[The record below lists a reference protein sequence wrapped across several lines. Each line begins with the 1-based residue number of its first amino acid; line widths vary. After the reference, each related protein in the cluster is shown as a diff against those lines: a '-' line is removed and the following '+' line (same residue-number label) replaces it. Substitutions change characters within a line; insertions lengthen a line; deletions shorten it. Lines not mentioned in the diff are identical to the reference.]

1 MKILFIGDVFGDVGR
16 KILYDN
22 IGRIKKEY
30 GINLVIANGE
40 NAAHG
45 RGITTKIY
53 KEFME
58 AGINVITM
66 GNHTWGNKDIF
77 ELLDNNAN
85 IVIPA
90 NYPNN
95 PKQGYQTINYNG
107 KKITIINLLGRVYMN
122 NISLDCPFKMV
133 DKILETVNSDYYIV
147 DMHAEATSEKIAL
160 GLYLDGRV
168 DAVLGT
174 HTHVQTA
181 DERVLPKGTLYISD
195 VGMTGPLNGVI
206 GVDASIVI
214 NKFVKGVIEP
224 NKTAT
229 GDAQFNAVVLDLNGT
244 KNTITRIHFQFYSN
258 IFLI

>member
-1 MKILFIGDVFGDVGR
+1 MKILFIGDIYGDLGR
-16 KILYDN
+16 EALYEN
-22 IGRIKKEY
+22 IAKVKKDY
-30 GINLVIANGE
+30 NINLVIANGE

-45 RGITTKIY
+45 RGITKKIY

-58 AGINVITM
+58 CGINVITM
-66 GNHTWGNKDIF
+66 GNHTYGNKDIF
-77 ELLDNNAN
+77 DLLEEKSN

-90 NYPNN
+90 NYPAN
-95 PKQGYQTINYNG
+95 PKCGYQTINYNG
-107 KKITIINLLGRVYMN
+107 TKITIINLLGRVYMN
-122 NISLDCPFKMV
+122 NIALDCPFKIV
-133 DKILETVNSDYYIV
+133 DKILEEVKSDHYIV
-147 DMHAEATSEKIAL
+147 DFHAEATSEKVAL

-206 GVDASIVI
+206 GVEANIVI
-214 NKFVKGVIEP
+214 NKFTKGIIEP

-229 GDAQFNAVVLDLNGT
+229 GEKQFNAVILDINNN
-244 KNTITRIHFQFYSN
+244 KKSITRIH
-258 IFLI
+258 I

>member
-1 MKILFIGDVFGDVGR
+1 MKILFIGDIYGDLGR
-16 KILYDN
+16 EALYEN
-22 IGRIKKEY
+22 IAKVKKDY
-30 GINLVIANGE
+30 NINLVIANGE

-45 RGITTKIY
+45 RGITKKIY

-58 AGINVITM
+58 CGINVITM
-66 GNHTWGNKDIF
+66 GNHTYGNKDIF
-77 ELLDNNAN
+77 DLLEEKSN

-90 NYPNN
+90 NYPAN
-95 PKQGYQTINYNG
+95 PKCGYQAINYNG
-107 KKITIINLLGRVYMN
+107 TKITIINLLGRVYMN
-122 NISLDCPFKMV
+122 NIALDCPFKIV
-133 DKILETVNSDYYIV
+133 DKILEEVKSDHYIV
-147 DMHAEATSEKIAL
+147 DFHAEATSEKVAL

-206 GVDASIVI
+206 GVEANIVI
-214 NKFVKGVIEP
+214 NKFTKGIIEP

-229 GDAQFNAVVLDLNGT
+229 GEKQFNGVILDINNN
-244 KNTITRIHFQFYSN
+244 KKSITRIH
-258 IFLI
+258 I